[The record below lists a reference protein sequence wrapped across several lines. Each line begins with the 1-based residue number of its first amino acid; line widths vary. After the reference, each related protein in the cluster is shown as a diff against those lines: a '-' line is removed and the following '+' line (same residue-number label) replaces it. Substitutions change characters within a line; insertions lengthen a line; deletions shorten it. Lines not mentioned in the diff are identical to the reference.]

1 MNGKFTAPER
11 NDKYTPLKKK
21 GKNGT
26 KAISRHNV
34 FICW

>member
-21 GKNGT
+21 GKKWDKSNF
-26 KAISRHNV
+26 KA
-34 FICW
+34 